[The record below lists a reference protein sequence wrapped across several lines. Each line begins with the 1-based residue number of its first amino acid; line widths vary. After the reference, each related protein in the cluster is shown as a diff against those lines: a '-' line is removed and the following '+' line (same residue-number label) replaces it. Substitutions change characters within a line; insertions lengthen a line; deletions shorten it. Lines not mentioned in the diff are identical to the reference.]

1 MMVQQRF
8 STKQVADMTGLTVR
22 QLTHW
27 AQHGTFT
34 PAVQSPDGPGTRS
47 LYSFNDVI
55 QLRSLRLLQ
64 CRHWSPLKL
73 ERAIG
78 MLREVMRD
86 PHPLRQATLIGD
98 RNTLLAIY
106 KSKEGERV
114 MLDGQRAGGQHV
126 LSLVLE
132 TVEAETRQMIM
143 QLVWQ
148 DTDND

>member
-1 MMVQQRF
+1 MVQHGF
-8 STKQVADMTGLTVR
+8 STKHVSEMTGLTVR

-27 AQHGTFT
+27 AQHGTFM
-34 PAVQSPDGPGTRS
+34 PEVQQPDGPGTRS
-47 LYSFNDVI
+47 LYSFDDVI

-64 CRHWSPLKL
+64 CRRWSNQKL
-73 ERAIG
+73 RKAIV

-98 RNTLLAIY
+98 RYTLLAIY
-106 KSKEGERV
+106 KTKEGERV

-143 QLVWQ
+143 QFVGQ
-148 DTDND
+148 DNDND